1 MFRWAMGY
9 SGVIALLAF
18 YLGSQVSFD
27 RTYQAP
33 LVFIFV
39 SGLLVASFKALMYMQ
54 QQANGLRWSYP
65 VFFSLSWRNFLVL
78 GLSLLFVLATFLVL
92 LLWQGLFNAIG
103 IDFFEYLFFRDWF
116 LFPVLGFAFGI
127 GVVLFRELSGVI
139 DSISR
144 LLQGLLRLL
153 LPIVLLLAV
162 CFLATLMFVGLAPL
176 WNTNFGTA
184 LILWLMA
191 VILFFLNAVY
201 QDGRGDTTY
210 SEGVHRFV
218 SVAILTLPVL
228 ALLHTQPQPI
238 ERNQRQHR

>member
-1 MFRWAMGY
+1 MTSQTDFFESKARPDGDALNRSLNTGFTRLLVLIATLQGLSLLFLYRLYIDEYAVAEQDILMFPLWAVAVVFPTVLLLGLEPGKGWQMFRWAMGY

-18 YLGSQVSFD
+18 YLGSQVSSD

-116 LFPVLGFAFGI
+116 LFPILGFAFGI
-127 GVVLFRELSGVI
+127 GVVLFR
-139 DSISR
+139 
-144 LLQGLLRLL
+144 
-153 LPIVLLLAV
+153 
-162 CFLATLMFVGLAPL
+162 
-176 WNTNFGTA
+176 
-184 LILWLMA
+184 
-191 VILFFLNAVY
+191 
-201 QDGRGDTTY
+201 
-210 SEGVHRFV
+210 
-218 SVAILTLPVL
+218 
-228 ALLHTQPQPI
+228 
-238 ERNQRQHR
+238 